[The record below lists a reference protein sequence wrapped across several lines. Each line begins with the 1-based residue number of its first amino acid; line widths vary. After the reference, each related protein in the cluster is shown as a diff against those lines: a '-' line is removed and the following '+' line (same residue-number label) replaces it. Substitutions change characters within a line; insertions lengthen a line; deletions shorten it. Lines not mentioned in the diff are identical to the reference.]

1 MQVRLAWQQLPQL
14 AGVAIAHR
22 GKMGVMVTQFW
33 QEAVFSV
40 FRGRDSGQNSQP
52 MRPRTVLNSARSL
65 RLDPF
70 PAEWKAVSPG
80 RFQMSDGVV
89 GIPNALEIYKRSY
102 SDSKTLRNNCL
113 VSSIALLRVVLE

>member
-33 QEAVFSV
+33 QQAAFSV

-52 MRPRTVLNSARSL
+52 MRPKTVLNSARSL
-65 RLDPF
+65 TLDPF
-70 PAEWKAVSPG
+70 PAEWKVVSPA
-80 RFQMSDGVV
+80 RFGVSDGLV
-89 GIPNALEIYKRSY
+89 GIPNALEIWKRNC
-102 SDSKTLRNNCL
+102 SDSRTLRNNYL
-113 VSSIALLRVVLE
+113 VSSIAL

>member
-33 QEAVFSV
+33 QQAAFSV

-52 MRPRTVLNSARSL
+52 MRPQTVLNSARSL

-70 PAEWKAVSPG
+70 PAEWKVVSPARLG
-80 RFQMSDGVV
+80 CRTGWSEFRTHWKSGSEV
-89 GIPNALEIYKRSY
+89 ILILK
-102 SDSKTLRNNCL
+102 LRGTT
-113 VSSIALLRVVLE
+113 VW